1 MADSDPDLAAQL
13 LAAFSAPTGALPV
26 PDLSPL
32 SYEGWHWNSCD
43 FADLLSERKT
53 EPQPE
58 PVPAPESTEQEHT
71 PPELH
76 PEQPLKQEPSE
87 QKPSEQEASQQQ
99 QQETL
104 QVESSEKAAVPQ
116 EALPQAAL
124 PQETLPQQRLPQ
136 ETSPIEQIPQP
147 PTAPEPPSSPQKRS
161 RSLSP
166 RAENYG
172 SIAEKRLKTD
182 HHVLDHRDVDL
193 SAANWDIS
201 AMIEN
206 ALGSFDQQSHQ
217 PHTEHNR
224 GAGDGS
230 APETSQAK
238 SQAPRKVEQKRMK
251 FSSNPYY
258 VMRTMSLPLLGSL
271 VSQCQCPWRSCF
283 L

>member
-32 SYEGWHWNSCD
+32 SYEGWHWNSSE
-43 FADLLSERKT
+43 FADPLSERKT

-58 PVPAPESTEQEHT
+58 PVPAPESTKQEHT
-71 PPELH
+71 PPELP

-99 QQETL
+99 QGTL
-104 QVESSEKAAVPQ
+104 QPESSERAAVPQ
-116 EALPQAAL
+116 EALPQ
-124 PQETLPQQRLPQ
+124 ETLPQQHLPQ